1 MNRKKGDFLSDIPFL
16 MEIER
21 SMECVLLWEY
31 VEQERVMNVSK
42 YIKDYLLNFHNC
54 KDYWSYEDGSILIGC
69 QQLYEA
75 TKDKFYKQYI
85 LDFVDSIITADGK
98 IANYEEDKNSLDSIN
113 AGKILFFLYKET
125 QEERYY
131 KAIEYI
137 MEQLKAQP
145 RTECGNFWYKKIY
158 PNQIWLDSLYMAL
171 PFYMEY
177 ETVFNK
183 KENYNDIIKQF
194 TNVRKY
200 IFDDNKQL
208 YYHAYDESRSQEWA
222 DKVTGVSKCFLVR
235 SMGRYLMSLIDTI
248 DVMSI
253 EIFEAYKTL
262 EDLFKEAVKGI
273 LQYQDKDNKMFYQL
287 IDRSVVEGNY
297 IETTGTSMI
306 TYAILKGCRLGV
318 LSEEKYK
325 VRAEEMLASVAT
337 DRLVEV
343 EGMKVLAD
351 DPEGV
356 GAFMTAYALSLMTK

>member
-1 MNRKKGDFLSDIPFL
+1 MT
-16 MEIER
+16 IER
-21 SMECVLLWEY
+21 SMEYVLLWKY
-31 VEQERVMNVSK
+31 VEQERVMNVSN
-42 YIKDYLLNFHNC
+42 YIKDYLLNYHNC
-54 KDYWSYEDGSILIGC
+54 KDYWNYEDGCILIGC

-75 TKDKFYKQYI
+75 TKDEFYKKYI
-85 LDFVDSIITADGK
+85 LDYVDSFVTADGM
-98 IANYEEDKNSLDSIN
+98 IVSYEEDKNSLDSIN

-137 MEQLKAQP
+137 MKRLKSQP

-158 PNQIWLDSLYMAL
+158 PNQIWLESMYMAM
-171 PFYMEY
+171 PYYMEY

-222 DKVTGVSKCFLVR
+222 DKETGVSKSFWLR

-262 EDLFKEAVKGI
+262 EELFKEAVKGI
-273 LQYQDKDNKMFYQL
+273 LQYQDKNNKMFYRL
-287 IDRSVVEGNY
+287 IDISEVEGNY
-297 IETTGTSMI
+297 IDTTGTSMI

-325 VRAEEMLASVAT
+325 ERAEEMLTSVVT

-343 EGMKVLAD
+343 KGMKVLAA

-356 GAFMTAYALSLMTK
+356 GAFMMSYALSLMTK